1 MTDDTIEISPANAT
15 ELEQANAA
23 IEAVRRL
30 ALDQLRTH
38 PSGNDIGVA
47 LNAGKAVVAVVFEF
61 PSLQITGR
69 LYWPDA
75 LGKKGEEIFRLV
87 ATPPRNAH

>member
-1 MTDDTIEISPANAT
+1 MTDDSTEIRPADAS

-23 IEAVRRL
+23 IDAVRQL
-30 ALDQLRTH
+30 TLEQLRTH

-61 PSLQITGR
+61 PAQQITGR

-87 ATPPRNAH
+87 AGKVS